1 MSRPGL
7 QTSKLSRRRAGA
19 FTLAEALLASVV
31 LAIAVVGI
39 SQLTSAS
46 YQQSE
51 ALRQDTRAVSLAREL
66 MEEIAAKPFA
76 DPNAIAGEEFH
87 LGPDTGETAGNRATY
102 DNVDDYDGFA
112 DNTNQG
118 VMKTASGQA
127 INFVTTEYF
136 SRSVKV
142 EYRTAPAGPA
152 GNGDFALVTV
162 TVTTAKGR
170 TVQLSRLFT
179 KTTIAN

>member
-1 MSRPGL
+1 VSRSDDQSAKRSP
-7 QTSKLSRRRAGA
+7 RRSLG
-19 FTLAEALLASVV
+19 FTLAEAMLASVV

-66 MEEIAAKPFA
+66 IEEIAGKPFA
-76 DPNAIAGEEFH
+76 DPNPVSGEEYH
-87 LGPDTGETAGNRATY
+87 PGPDTGETYGNRATY
-102 DNVDDYDGFA
+102 DNVDDYDGFT
-112 DNTNQG
+112 DSTNAG
-118 VMKTASGQA
+118 AMKTVSGQA
-127 INFVTTEYF
+127 LDFKVTEYF
-136 SRSVKV
+136 SRAVKV

-179 KTTIAN
+179 RTTIAS